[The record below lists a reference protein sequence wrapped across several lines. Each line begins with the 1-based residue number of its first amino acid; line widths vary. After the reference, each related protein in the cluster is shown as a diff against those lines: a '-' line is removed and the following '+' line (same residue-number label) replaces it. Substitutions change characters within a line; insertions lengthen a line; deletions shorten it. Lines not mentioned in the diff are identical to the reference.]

1 VSFGNLT
8 NIEMVNF
15 GTFNIS
21 RCRIASIVSGSPG
34 ATITMQT
41 PCWTNN
47 YAWSQ
52 YFGCG
57 IGACR
62 PAWIENAY
70 EYITGCGQG
79 CWYHD
84 ETTNILYYIPRAGE
98 NMATVPVVTPRY
110 AHLVT
115 GSGVNGLTF
124 QRITFAYTVDT
135 DASTTQGCVG
145 IQAGYSCA
153 GTAPGNGCDGGSF
166 AATTTHHPLDSPV
179 LFSSSSKN
187 ITFDHNLFTHI
198 GGRALFGQATTQ
210 NLIETANKFVDN
222 AGGCTQW
229 GDITD
234 YTNTNPATQTS
245 GWLFRNNYREAPF
258 EYDSTWILVAYS
270 TGGVIDHN
278 EFAGYAA
285 ATGYSALQTG
295 WGWGPAYAGTASYQG
310 GTSVANN
317 YIHADCGALPD
328 CGGLYFNG
336 DFSNGGYS
344 ASGNC
349 TVNRLAPGGTGFY
362 SDNGSSHGTWTG
374 NVEDDKQ
381 SVYWAGCNF
390 CSSVTFGPGNYHT
403 NASTFDTDTTS
414 FSGNT
419 MFTSGSPPPGAVA
432 IIDAA
437 GIQSGVMPGP

>member
-1 VSFGNLT
+1 MPGLSISGAVSVPVARHGSRTLT
-8 NIEMVNF
+8 
-15 GTFNIS
+15 
-21 RCRIASIVSGSPG
+21 SIWLAPARGVG
-34 ATITMQT
+34 IT
-41 PCWTNN
+41 
-47 YAWSQ
+47 
-52 YFGCG
+52 
-57 IGACR
+57 
-62 PAWIENAY
+62 
-70 EYITGCGQG
+70 
-79 CWYHD
+79 D

-198 GGRALFGQATTQ
+198 GGRALFGQAATQ

-222 AGGCTQW
+222 AGECTQW

-245 GWLFRNNYREAPF
+245 GWLFRNNYCEAPF
-258 EYDSTWILVAYS
+258 QYDSTWILVAHS
-270 TGGVIDHN
+270 TGEVIDHN

-295 WGWGPAYAGTASYQG
+295 
-310 GTSVANN
+310 
-317 YIHADCGALPD
+317 
-328 CGGLYFNG
+328 
-336 DFSNGGYS
+336 
-344 ASGNC
+344 
-349 TVNRLAPGGTGFY
+349 
-362 SDNGSSHGTWTG
+362 
-374 NVEDDKQ
+374 
-381 SVYWAGCNF
+381 
-390 CSSVTFGPGNYHT
+390 
-403 NASTFDTDTTS
+403 
-414 FSGNT
+414 
-419 MFTSGSPPPGAVA
+419 
-432 IIDAA
+432 
-437 GIQSGVMPGP
+437 